1 MASAATGPRHLALEG
16 RVWVVARLVVPG
28 SVTWPCPR
36 GGSDAGVAAGWQ
48 VHPVSRAHPE
58 KRKFRG
64 CKGQRSGGTT
74 QDKRAPLPSL
84 PARATNPRTGGHRP
98 KKRPLTAGISVGYF
112 VTWQA
117 SSSTPHWCPS
127 RCRRTWYDGWWS
139 TTALMS
145 RCSRS
150 WYAYG
155 GGLLG
160 IVTFSVLRSFF
171 VSPHPL
177 RVVRSCAGVDV
188 TSWFLGN
195 VVFDGCSDA
204 NAPRASSAVCA
215 EP

>member
-1 MASAATGPRHLALEG
+1 MGRGTPGAVPKRRGHSLEAARGSG
-16 RVWVVARLVVPG
+16 VVVPLKTNG
-28 SVTWPCPR
+28 PP
-36 GGSDAGVAAGWQ
+36 
-48 VHPVSRAHPE
+48 
-58 KRKFRG
+58 
-64 CKGQRSGGTT
+64 
-74 QDKRAPLPSL
+74 PLS

-139 TTALMS
+139 TTASMS

-171 VSPHPL
+171 CLSSSTACRSLVCWRGRHFLVSGERCL
-177 RVVRSCAGVDV
+177 
-188 TSWFLGN
+188 
-195 VVFDGCSDA
+195 
-204 NAPRASSAVCA
+204 
-215 EP
+215 